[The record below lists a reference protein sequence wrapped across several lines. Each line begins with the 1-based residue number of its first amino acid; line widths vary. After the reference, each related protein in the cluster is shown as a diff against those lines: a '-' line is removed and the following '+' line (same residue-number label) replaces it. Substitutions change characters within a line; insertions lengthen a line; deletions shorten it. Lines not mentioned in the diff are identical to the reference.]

1 MAEEMREMLGKFV
14 ADNQKEVRGLIKQY
28 HTDRGKMAEQ
38 TRKMLG
44 EFCAGLRK
52 EVGRFLREFRASH
65 KAMSGQQKEE
75 LIQYTKGLQSEV
87 AKMRR
92 GFQQAQETLHQEFK
106 KAHHIYQEFA
116 VHAQKTYRPSAFSQ
130 PAKTSA
136 SSQQGKIMAALK
148 ENPSGMTRKEL
159 AYTMGMQEQALGQ
172 SLARMQKGGRIHK
185 KKNLFSAA

>member
-1 MAEEMREMLGKFV
+1 M
-14 ADNQKEVRGLIKQY
+14 
-28 HTDRGKMAEQ
+28 
-38 TRKMLG
+38 RKMLG
-44 EFCAGLRK
+44 EFCAGLHK
-52 EVGRFLREFRASH
+52 EGV
-65 KAMSGQQKEE
+65 QQKKER
-75 LIQYTKGLQSEV
+75 IQYIKGLQSEV